1 MAVLVIGKVDSV
13 PAVGIVVPLYF
24 LLSVGFFDLI
34 ACAVIG
40 IGSNAVVGGISFPA
54 DAGLRPCKLSRSI
67 VGMP

>member
-40 IGSNAVVGGISFPA
+40 IGNDTVVCRISFPA
-54 DAGLRPCKLSRSI
+54 DAGLCSCKLDRKS
-67 VGMP
+67 VV